1 MKMKE
6 LVQEGWKLLDITND
20 EKLKAEYDSWCRKVK
35 GFLNQ
40 NGFPKG

>member
-20 EKLKAEYDSWCRKVK
+20 EKLKAEYDSW
-35 GFLNQ
+35 
-40 NGFPKG
+40 

>member
-20 EKLKAEYDSWCRKVK
+20 EKLKAEYDSCAEK
-35 GFLNQ
+35 
-40 NGFPKG
+40 